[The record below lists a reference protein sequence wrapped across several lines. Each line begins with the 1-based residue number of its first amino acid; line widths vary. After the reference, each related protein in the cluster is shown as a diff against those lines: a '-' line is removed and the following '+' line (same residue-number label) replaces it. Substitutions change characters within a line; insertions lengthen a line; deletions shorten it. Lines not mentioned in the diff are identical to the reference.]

1 MTLLRNNC
9 YNALLRSESEV
20 RALLLSNFIVYIC
33 LKMKIVCNF
42 TAKTNGET

>member
-9 YNALLRSESEV
+9 YNTLLHRESEA
-20 RALLLSNFIVYIC
+20 RARLLSNFIVYIC

-42 TAKTNGET
+42 TAKTNVET